1 MQVKDFL
8 HYELIG
14 LMSGTSLDGVD
25 ICHVDF
31 FYKNNKWSY
40 KIHNARTQVYPAH
53 LLKQLKNAVNL
64 SGLELFS
71 LDQQLGVFFGECI
84 NNFIADFS
92 IQKNAIT
99 AIASHG
105 HTVFHQPDK
114 GLTVQIGCGESIAY
128 TTGINTIN
136 DFRTKD
142 VLHGGQGAPLVPIG
156 DQLLFSEQADAFLNI
171 GGFANFSVLNTDA
184 TVTAFD
190 ICPANIIINYFTR
203 QLGLEY
209 DKDGTIASAQT
220 PDDALLNLLNE
231 IDAYN
236 QPQPPSL
243 GWEWIEQVILPVYEH
258 QPVSIEV
265 KIATATEHAAFQIAR
280 RLNEYHCKSVFIT
293 GGGTKNTFLISRIEH
308 YFNGKIVIPDEET
321 IDFKEALIFA
331 FLGVLHLE
339 NIPNCLPSVTGASKA
354 VVGGVMHRA

>member
-1 MQVKDFL
+1 MQAKDFL

-31 FYKNNKWSY
+31 LYKNNQWSY
-40 KIHNARTQVYPAH
+40 KIHNTRTQAYPEQ
-53 LLKQLKNAVNL
+53 LLKHLQNAVNL
-64 SGLELFS
+64 SGFELFS
-71 LDQQLGVFFGECI
+71 MDRQLGLFFGTCI
-84 NNFIADFS
+84 NRFIADFS

-114 GLTVQIGCGESIAY
+114 GLTVQIGCGESIAH

-142 VLHGGQGAPLVPIG
+142 VLYGGQGAPLVPIG

-171 GGFANFSVLNTDA
+171 GGFANFSVINDDQS
-184 TVTAFD
+184 VTAFD
-190 ICPANIIINYFTR
+190 ICPANIVINHFTR
-203 QLGLEY
+203 QLGEEY
-209 DKDGTIASAQT
+209 DKNGMIASVHT
-220 PDDALLNLLNE
+220 PDDALLKSLNE
-231 IDAYN
+231 MDVYS

-243 GWEWIEQVILPVYEH
+243 GWEWVERFVLPLYGN
-258 QPVSIEV
+258 QTISTEV
-265 KIATATEHAAFQIAR
+265 KIATATEHAAFQIAK
-280 RLNEYHCKSVFIT
+280 RLNACNCQSVFVT
-293 GGGTKNTFLISRIEH
+293 GGGAKNTFLVNRIEH
-308 YFNGKIVIPDEET
+308 YFNGRVVIPDEET

-354 VVGGVMHRA
+354 VVGGVMHRV